1 MPNKTDIRRNT
12 LTEAMLA
19 PHLRDRLKRGGKS
32 SSTGIQSSTSRR
44 SFLVDSDVSKNSLLY
59 LAETGRLI
67 EVGNNTTA
75 NYKPVFAVAFAS
87 TTANNYVNIYNEG
100 ETIIIP
106 NASFEIGKKIYLSAD
121 GLPTTEYAYLAG
133 NLYQRLGIAISVN
146 SFVLNIESAKKM
158 T

>member
-19 PHLRDRLKRGGKS
+19 PHLRDRLKRGGNGIGQNIAS
-32 SSTGIQSSTSRR
+32 SSSRR
-44 SFLVDSDVSKNSLLY
+44 SFLAGSDVSKNSLLY
-59 LAETGRLI
+59 LADNGQLLKVE
-67 EVGNNTTA
+67 NSTTA

-121 GLPTTEYAYLAG
+121 GLPTTDYAYFAG
-133 NLYQRLGIAISVN
+133 NLYQRLGVAISEN